1 VEEAERVNILL
12 VDDRWENLVSLKAV
26 LDNPGYNLVKACSG
40 REALRRL
47 LELEFALILLDVQM
61 PILDG
66 FDTAALIKKR
76 EHLRHIPI
84 IFITGMVRDEPL
96 VFKGYESGAVDYIVK
111 PFDPG
116 VLRSKVAVF
125 AELHRKNRQL
135 AAQAELLAKAER
147 RKLEHEGL
155 KREAA
160 AASRYRDLVDGI
172 RDGIVWALDVRKG
185 ESSYVSPQVFRI
197 LGYHDRE
204 LRKRSLADL
213 VTLLIPTDEYERVNA
228 ALKVATEQG
237 HDTTLEH
244 RCLTASGGSVWLQSS
259 VKVVK
264 NEKDEVCELRGLSVD
279 VSRLKAAEDEAR
291 KAVALRDEFLSI
303 ASHEL
308 KTPLTPLKLQIQLL
322 RRLSSTMSLPGEF
335 AERVPKMLEISDR
348 QVTRLNKLVD
358 ELLDVTR
365 ISSGKLA
372 LTRESFDLHDVVEDI
387 CGRFALDLK
396 NNQCDLRIQAGERVT
411 GNWDRLRV
419 EQAFTNLLTNAM
431 KYASGKPV
439 DVEVGADSA
448 NGYITVRDQGPGI
461 AKSDQERIFN
471 RFERATSWTNI
482 GGLGLGL
489 YIVNQIVKAHGGE
502 VKLASE
508 PGAGATFTMALP
520 IANA

>member
-1 VEEAERVNILL
+1 VEEVERVNILL

-47 LELEFALILLDVQM
+47 LEHEFALILLDVQM

-125 AELHRKNRQL
+125 ADLYRKNRQL
-135 AAQAELLAKAER
+135 ASQAELLAKAER
-147 RKLEHEGL
+147 RKVEHEGL

-160 AASRYRDLVDGI
+160 VASRYRDLVDGI
-172 RDGIVWALDVRKG
+172 RDGIVWALDVKKG

-204 LRKRSLADL
+204 LGKRNLADL
-213 VTLLIPTDEYERVNA
+213 VTLLIPKDEFARVNA
-228 ALKVATEQG
+228 ALKEAAEQG
-237 HDTTLEH
+237 LDTTLEH

-264 NEKDEVCELRGLSVD
+264 NEKGEVCELRGLSVD

-291 KAVALRDEFLSI
+291 RAVALRDEFLSI

-322 RRLSSTMSLPGEF
+322 RRMSSTAVAGEF
-335 AERVPKMLEISDR
+335 AERVPKMLEVSDR

-372 LTRESFDLHDVVEDI
+372 LNREAFELHDVVEDV

-396 NNQCDLRIQAGERVT
+396 NNQCDLRIQAGDRVT

-431 KYASGKPV
+431 KYAAGKPV
-439 DVEVGADSA
+439 EVEVGADSA
-448 NGYITVRDQGPGI
+448 HGYIKVRDQGPGI

-471 RFERATSWTNI
+471 RFERATSWTHV

-502 VKLASE
+502 VRIASE